1 MLARCTGLQDTRR
14 RYRPL
19 ESDRL
24 IGVEHGVDLDRETC

>member
-1 MLARCTGLQDTRR
+1 MLARCTRSQDIGR

-19 ESDRL
+19 GSDRL